1 MSLLHRLYYAVK
13 PAIPWQARM
22 AVRRVRARRLRAR
35 NAERWPI
42 LASAA
47 VKPARWPGWPEG
59 RQFAFVITHDV
70 EGQSG
75 WDKTPALVAIEQRL
89 GFRSSFNFV
98 PEGEYA
104 VDPDYLLHLRR
115 EGFEY
120 GVHDLHHDGSLYA
133 SQASFMR
140 QAPRI
145 RHYLKAW
152 GARGFRAGFMFH
164 NLDWLQ
170 ELEAEYDL
178 STFDTDP
185 FEPQP
190 DEAGTIFPFWVPD
203 AKRAGRGYVEMPYTL
218 PQDSTLF
225 LSLREKDPRIWLEK
239 LDWVAKH
246 GGLAL
251 VNVHPDY
258 IHFAEEDRADRT
270 YPLSHY
276 TRLLEHVKQ
285 RHGDRA
291 WCALPSDIADHLK
304 AGMKA
309 ANHQS

>member
-1 MSLLHRLYYAVK
+1 MPLLHRLYYALK
-13 PAIPWQARM
+13 PAIPWRARM
-22 AVRRVRARRLRAR
+22 ALRRARARRLRQQ
-35 NAERWPI
+35 NINTWPI
-42 LASAA
+42 LQKAA
-47 VKPARWPGWPEG
+47 TPPPGWSGWPEG
-59 RQFAFVITHDV
+59 KQFAFVLTHDV
-70 EGQSG
+70 EGLSG
-75 WDKTPALVAIEQRL
+75 WDKTPALMAIERRL

-98 PEGEYA
+98 PEGEYE
-104 VDPDYLLHLRR
+104 VDPDFLLHMRA

-133 SQASFMR
+133 SEASFRR

-164 NLDWLQ
+164 NLEWLQ
-170 ELEAEYDL
+170 ELDVDYDL

-190 DEAGTIFPFWVPD
+190 DAAETLFPFWVGDSARP
-203 AKRAGRGYVEMPYTL
+203 GHGYVEMPYTL

-225 LSLREKDPRIWLEK
+225 LSLEEQDPRIWIEK
-239 LDWVAKH
+239 LDWVAKQ

-258 IHFAEEDRADRT
+258 LRLAPDDREHRT
-270 YPLSHY
+270 YPVSHY

-285 RHGDRA
+285 QYGDRA
-291 WCALPSDIADHLK
+291 WCALPKQVSTYLRAVLK
-304 AGMKA
+304 AA
-309 ANHQS
+309 PLLS